1 MEMCKKVILTLWMA
15 IALMLLVSCQDD
27 PTENRSKIEE
37 PEDIFLGSNTF
48 ITLTDGCDTLN
59 VEDITIY
66 IKAPDG
72 SIINRHAIHERVDG
86 CSEFTLLHGLTEGI
100 YHLLYAEYEAV
111 DDEGKKC
118 VEEHALGCRI
128 AFEGGRMSLRS
139 SYNDTFDMYS
149 SGTEVDTLYVVTVD
163 NIINIVQMSNDQ
175 RTNNEFKDDT
185 YFLQMRDFDG
195 KDLSKKVSKSYGWL
209 PIGWQSSLPFRGTYD
224 GGGHSIDGLWIDREY
239 MAPVGFIGFSEGAR
253 VCNLTLNNA
262 TLKGDMAVAG
272 IVGVAC
278 SSEGK
283 RKMTYIDNC
292 KVENSQITGSVD
304 SYAVA
309 GVLGIVDYESRAYLH
324 RCNSLGNTISAHS
337 QAGGVVGAGVRTSSL
352 ITYLCENDS
361 EVSSEYNSA
370 GGIVGMCDTL
380 LAAACVN
387 RHAIIGAHKFVSPN
401 KELGQGNVGCGG
413 IAGGTGSSFFVACKN
428 EGEIIGRS
436 GVGGI
441 VGSARF
447 IGGDPDDE
455 GYMYNSVAMYYCAN
469 SAHVTGDEFV
479 GGLCGEAQYGIFGG
493 YNRGNITAHE
503 KYAGGI
509 VGNGALA
516 AVHNCVNE
524 GYIYADAYAGGVV
537 GMTATCSLALCQNY
551 GGVEAATSHG
561 AGIVGI
567 MGNRGTVTYCAN
579 YGDIYHS
586 AAMGNATRA
595 LTASEYF
602 AGIAGQAGDPNEWGA
617 AEIAS
622 IVYASVEMFVGVAG
636 VPFAAMGAANI
647 AGKAVWSAISTAATV
662 FGALAVVADAGVLFA
677 GIAEKVGNEEARK
690 EMEDSCTVVEE
701 ECDKIEM
708 AMADVRSTYLA
719 TVPGDFS
726 ALAHNEAYRLKVAEL
741 VDYLTVSSDNLEDY
755 NKMINQSQYDR
766 MKTLNDQALAKDI
779 THSIISGLCIV
790 VSAVGSVVS
799 IVATGGAAA
808 PIVAGAVIGGI
819 GAVAG
824 GANSIWETCT
834 TYVSNVDESSQNSNY
849 GTVHAIEG
857 STKVGGILGVAE
869 ENVIIRDCFNAGYGT
884 AGGHLVGEMYHEAEL
899 VRSLSIA
906 DEKAWGGKIYSSK
919 DNNASLSDLFYY
931 SASEAKS
938 MSGATGLS
946 LTELYDT
953 SKYTNWD
960 FDSATGLWSM
970 PDKSSGNF
978 PVINKSRFAAQS
990 NE

>member
-1 MEMCKKVILTLWMA
+1 MKKSFVILILGA
-15 IALMLLVSCQDD
+15 ILLGFVSCQKD
-27 PTENRSKIEE
+27 PTSSQQGGNNDPTDKY
-37 PEDIFLGSNTF
+37 LGSNVY
-48 ITLTDGCDTLN
+48 ISLADGCETLD
-59 VEDITIY
+59 VEDIVLY

-72 SIINRHAIHERVDG
+72 SIILRRASHERIDSV
-86 CSEFTLLHGLTEGI
+86 SEFTLEHGLVEGV
-100 YHLLYAEYEAV
+100 YHLLYAEYETV
-111 DDEGKKC
+111 DEEGKSITD
-118 VEEHALGCRI
+118 EHALGCRI
-128 AFEGGRMSLRS
+128 AFEGGRMNLRS
-139 SYNDTFDMYS
+139 RYNDTFDMYS
-149 SGTEVDTLYVVTVD
+149 SGTEIDTLYVVSAD
-163 NIINIVQMSNDQ
+163 NIINIIQMSNDQ
-175 RTNNEFKDDT
+175 RTNGEFKDDT
-185 YFLQMRDFDG
+185 YFLQMRNFDG
-195 KDLSKKVSKSYGWL
+195 DNLSKDVSRSYGWL

-224 GGGHSIDGLWIDREY
+224 GGGHSIDGLWVDREY

-253 VCNLTLNNA
+253 VCNLTIKDA
-262 TLKGDMAVAG
+262 RLKGDMAVAG

-283 RKMTYIDNC
+283 RKLTYIDNC
-292 KVENSQITGSVD
+292 KVENSAIVGAEE
-304 SYAVA
+304 SY
-309 GVLGIVDYESRAYLH
+309 GVGGILGIVDYQSRAHVH
-324 RCNSLGNTISAHS
+324 RCHSMGNTISAHS

-387 RHAIIGAHKFVSPN
+387 RHAIVGAHKFVSPN

-428 EGEIIGRS
+428 EGEIVGRS

-455 GYMYNSVAMYYCAN
+455 GYMYNNVAMYYCAN
-469 SAHVTGDEFV
+469 AADVTGDEFV

-493 YNRGNITAHE
+493 HNTGNITAHE
-503 KYAGGI
+503 NYAGGI

-537 GMTATCSLALCQNY
+537 GMTSTCSLALCQNY

-567 MGNRGTVTYCAN
+567 MGDRGTVTYCAN

-586 AAMGNATRA
+586 AAMGDATRA
-595 LTASEYF
+595 ITASEYF
-602 AGIAGQAGDPNEWGA
+602 AGIAGQAGDPAEWGA

-622 IVYASVEMFVGVAG
+622 IVYAAVEMAVGIAG
-636 VPFAAMGAANI
+636 VPFAALSVATI
-647 AGKAVWSAISTAATV
+647 PGKAIWSGISTAATV
-662 FGALAVVADAGVLFA
+662 FAVLTVFADGGVLIA
-677 GIAEKVGNEEARK
+677 GIVEKVDNEEARK
-690 EMEDSCTVVEE
+690 EMEDSYTVVEE

-708 AMADVRSTYLA
+708 AMSNIRSSYLA
-719 TVPGDFS
+719 AVPGDFS
-726 ALAHNEAYRLKVAEL
+726 ALAHNEAYQLKVAEL
-741 VDYLTVSSDNLEDY
+741 VDYLTVSSENLDDY
-755 NKMINQSQYDR
+755 NKAINQSQYDR

-779 THSIISGLCIV
+779 THSIISGLCII
-790 VSAVGSVVS
+790 VSAVGAVVS

-808 PIVAGAVIGGI
+808 PVIAGAVIGGI

-834 TYVSNVDESSQNSNY
+834 TYVTNVDESSQNSNY
-849 GTVHAIEG
+849 GAVHAIEG
-857 STKVGGILGVAE
+857 STKVGGIFGVAE

-906 DEKAWGGKIYSSK
+906 DENAWGGKIYSSK
-919 DNNASLSDLFYY
+919 DSNASLSDLFYY

-960 FDSATGLWSM
+960 FDPETGLWSM

-978 PVINKSRFAAQS
+978 PVISKSRFAVQS